1 MCIRRARARL
11 ARSSRS
17 SDAPVL
23 NAISQNVVYL
33 TVLHTGLRYG
43 RGVPSPFG
51 GRMLRAARA
60 SLKAT
65 VPSPPP
71 ASGML
76 ERLLMLSAVA
86 LIALGIAIALF

>member
-1 MCIRRARARL
+1 
-11 ARSSRS
+11 
-17 SDAPVL
+17 
-23 NAISQNVVYL
+23 
-33 TVLHTGLRYG
+33 
-43 RGVPSPFG
+43 
-51 GRMLRAARA
+51 MLRAARA

-86 LIALGIAIALF
+86 LIALGIVIALF

>member
-1 MCIRRARARL
+1 MRL
-11 ARSSRS
+11 LEASSCQYRNT
-17 SDAPVL
+17 L
-23 NAISQNVVYL
+23 ITNRAISQNVVYP

-43 RGVPSPFG
+43 RVVPSPFG
-51 GRMLRAARA
+51 GRMLISARA

-71 ASGML
+71 ASGIL